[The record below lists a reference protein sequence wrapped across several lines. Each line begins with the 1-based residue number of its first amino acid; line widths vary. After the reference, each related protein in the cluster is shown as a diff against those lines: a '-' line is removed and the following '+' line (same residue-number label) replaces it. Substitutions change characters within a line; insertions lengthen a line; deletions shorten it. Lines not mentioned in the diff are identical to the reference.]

1 MYLYF
6 IVNICKNK
14 WHGNSVVFSV
24 IMSPLSFGMVA
35 LFSGI
40 LALFSGIVALFSG
53 MVALFSISSHP
64 DNIIHCFK
72 ISIQR

>member
-1 MYLYF
+1 
-6 IVNICKNK
+6 
-14 WHGNSVVFSV
+14 
-24 IMSPLSFGMVA
+24 MSPLSFGMVA

>member
-1 MYLYF
+1 MYLYS

-24 IMSPLSFGMVA
+24 IMSPLCFGMV
-35 LFSGI
+35 
-40 LALFSGIVALFSG
+40 ALFSGIVALFSG